1 MAKKSKYDNELEK
14 AYRELKDYNE
24 RREKNKN
31 DLLQFFGGLLMLS
44 AGLFMIFQNLDV
56 RSTWGNGGYI
66 FSLGSFNLPNG
77 TIFVP
82 LIIGILLLFLLDR
95 KIFGWIFIAVGIV
108 IVLAAVLMSTQ
119 LHWRTTNAYMFVL
132 MFGLAA
138 AGGGLL
144 LRQLFKKN

>member
-1 MAKKSKYDNELEK
+1 MAKKTKYDSEMEK
-14 AYRELKDYNE
+14 AYRELKEYNE
-24 RREKNKN
+24 KREKNKN
-31 DLLQFFGGLLMLS
+31 DLLQFFGGLLMLA

-56 RSTWGNGGYI
+56 RSTLGNGGSMLSI
-66 FSLGSFNLPNG
+66 GRFDLPNG
-77 TIFVP
+77 TIFIP

-95 KIFGWIFIAVGIV
+95 KIFGWMFIAVGIV

-119 LHWRTTNAYMFVL
+119 LHWRTTNAYMFVI

-138 AGGGLL
+138 AGGGLV